1 MARKKNEAEEALAPD
16 PFLDVAHQGA
26 AFFEKHGKTVA
37 IAAGVVFVGIVAG
50 EFLMKENAREAS
62 QVTTELSAA
71 IKSYEEA
78 TDLRTVLTSTSAA
91 KTNQAYEGARA
102 KLEAFRNSHP
112 KSGAARLASL
122 YEGDLLRRLGKHAD
136 AAGRYQVY
144 LDGADKNDPLR
155 FMALEGAG
163 YALESDQQLDA
174 ALEKFRQLA
183 ETGPYV
189 KDYALKHQ
197 ARVLEKKGDKAG
209 AKAAYQA
216 IFDMDPA
223 SSLKSFAE
231 ERLKAL

>member
-1 MARKKNEAEEALAPD
+1 MARKKNEAEEVLAPD
-16 PFLDVAHQGA
+16 PFLDAAHQGA
-26 AFFEKHGKTVA
+26 AFFEKHGKTLL
-37 IAAGVVFVGIVAG
+37 IAAGVVFAGIVGG

-62 QVTTELSAA
+62 ALTGALSGA

-91 KTNQAYEGARA
+91 KTNKAYEEARS
-102 KLEAFRNSHP
+102 KFEAFRNSHP
-112 KSGAARLASL
+112 NTGAARLASV
-122 YEGDLLRRLGKHAD
+122 YEADLLRRLGKHAD
-136 AAGRYQVY
+136 AAARYQVY
-144 LDGADKNDPLR
+144 LDGADPKDPLR

-163 YALESDQQLDA
+163 YALEADQQLDQ
-174 ALEKFRQLA
+174 ALEKYRQLGESGA
-183 ETGPYV
+183 YV

-216 IFDMDPA
+216 IFDMEPA
-223 SSLKSFAE
+223 SGLKSFAE